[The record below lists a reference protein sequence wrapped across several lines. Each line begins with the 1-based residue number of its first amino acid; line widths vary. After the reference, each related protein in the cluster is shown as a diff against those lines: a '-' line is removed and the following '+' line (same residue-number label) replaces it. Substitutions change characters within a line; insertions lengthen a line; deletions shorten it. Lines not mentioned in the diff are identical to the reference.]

1 MTPRPRFR
9 HAAAVLAAALLVA
22 VPACSSDDDASSKPA
37 ASTTTVTKGENTT
50 TTAGEAPE
58 PEAFDG
64 SVDDFYVVPDPLPAG
79 QPGDLI
85 RTQPLKDDNGDTGLR
100 IMYHSTDV
108 NGTDRAV
115 TGVAYY
121 PTDEAPE
128 GGWPVLAEAHGTTG
142 IASQCAPSRIPLVPG
157 SYGVRGVRVQTDYIG
172 LGPVGELH
180 SYLSATAEGNA
191 MVDSV
196 VAVHQIADAHAGD
209 EWLVYGHSQGGHAA
223 LITNEI
229 AEERAPQFDLLG
241 TAAVSP
247 GAQFTETYG
256 DTIQT
261 GIITTMV
268 LFGAF
273 EENPDLDP
281 ADYLNPEAYA
291 QGKDVVTNQ
300 CLGPIIDTMLPLA
313 AQPDFYIQDPIE
325 SGEARDFMEDNDPA
339 TVVSESPLL
348 VINGL
353 KDVTV
358 VPKRTQALY
367 ARLCD
372 IGQVVEYVELPDADH
387 GGAASQSVDQ
397 VKAWFAD
404 RLAGKDAPNSCTDS

>member
-1 MTPRPRFR
+1 M
-9 HAAAVLAAALLVA
+9 A
-22 VPACSSDDDASSKPA
+22 VPACSSDGDTASKPA
-37 ASTTTVTKGENTT
+37 ITAT
-50 TTAGEAPE
+50 TTAGATTTSRQTPE
-58 PEAFDG
+58 VDTFDG
-64 SVDDFYVVPDPLPAG
+64 SVDDFYVVPDPLPPG

-85 RTQPLKDDNGDTGLR
+85 RTQQLDDDDGDTGLR

-115 TGVAYY
+115 TGVVYY
-121 PTDEAPE
+121 PQAEAPD
-128 GGWPVLAEAHGTTG
+128 GGWPVLAKAHGTTG
-142 IASQCAPSRIPLVPG
+142 IAAQCAPSRVPLVPDD
-157 SYGVRGVRVQTDYIG
+157 YGVRGVRVQTDYIG

-196 VAVHQIADAHAGD
+196 VAVHQITSAHAGD

-229 AEERAPQFDLLG
+229 AAERAPQFDLLG
-241 TAAVSP
+241 TVAVSP

-268 LFGAF
+268 LFGGF

-291 QGKDVVTNQ
+291 QAKDVVNNQ

-325 SGEARDFMEDNDPA
+325 SGEARSFMEDNDPA

-372 IGQVVEYVELPDADH
+372 LGQVVEYTELPDADH
-387 GGAASQSVDQ
+387 DGAASQSVDQ

-404 RLAGKDAPNSCTDS
+404 RLAGKKAPNSCTDG